1 MALDIMVTIHA
12 AIRDRT
18 PERVLSDVTA
28 LDSLLDEVSAEART
42 VGRLNVV
49 VLSAPNRDWLSLVL
63 GGKETVVSFN
73 YGHGNPPY
81 YASVGATEGDEPML
95 TAFVGL
101 EHHTEF
107 PRRWVVPA
115 AAGRQA
121 AREFL
126 ATGQRPASLRWEE
139 V

>member
-1 MALDIMVTIHA
+1 MVAIHA
-12 AIRDRT
+12 AIHDQA
-18 PERVLSDVTA
+18 PEQVLSDVIS
-28 LDSLLDEVSAEART
+28 LDAVLDQASAEART

-49 VLSAPNRDWLSLVL
+49 VLSAPNRDWLTLVL
-63 GGKETVVSFN
+63 GGEETVVGFN
-73 YGHGNPPY
+73 YGHGGPPY
-81 YASVGATEGDEPML
+81 FASVGDAETDEPVL

-107 PRRWVVPA
+107 TRRWVVPI

-126 ATGQRPASLRWEE
+126 STGQRPTSLRWEE